1 MDWQFDSVKGHQI
14 LGDSMST
21 SDVLKAALEKKKQQT
36 TSVSK
41 SKSKGADKT
50 AAGNQV
56 TSNKPT
62 KKSSGRGR

>member
-1 MDWQFDSVKGHQI
+1 MG
-14 LGDSMST
+14 T

-36 TSVSK
+36 TTAAK
-41 SKSKGADKT
+41 SKSKGVDKT

>member
-1 MDWQFDSVKGHQI
+1 MG
-14 LGDSMST
+14 T

-36 TSVSK
+36 TSVAK
-41 SKSKGADKT
+41 SKNNAAGKT
-50 AAGNQV
+50 ASGNQV

>member
-1 MDWQFDSVKGHQI
+1 MAVRFCQGAPSL
-14 LGDSMST
+14 LGDNMGT

-36 TSVSK
+36 TSVAK
-41 SKSKGADKT
+41 SKNNTAGKT
-50 AAGNQV
+50 ATGNQV